1 MHEAGDT
8 RKTVYLSKRSR
19 FALCSWEP
27 CGLLRERDQGGA
39 VNIFVGI
46 EHLRRCNE
54 RIRCQRS
61 AEGATH
67 PVSRTY

>member
-1 MHEAGDT
+1 MQKSIWAA
-8 RKTVYLSKRSR
+8 SRSPVA
-19 FALCSWEP
+19 ALP
-27 CGLLRERDQGGA
+27 MRPGGA